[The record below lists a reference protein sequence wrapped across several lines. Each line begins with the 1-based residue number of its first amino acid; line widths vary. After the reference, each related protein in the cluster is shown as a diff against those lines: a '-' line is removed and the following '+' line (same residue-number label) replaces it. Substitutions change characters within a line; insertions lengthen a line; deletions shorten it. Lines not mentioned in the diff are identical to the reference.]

1 MPDKP
6 RKVGD
11 KIRVSMLMHGGG
23 IVDVTIKVFIETASD
38 PQYQIELGN
47 DQTATVTEQQIVK
60 E

>member
-1 MPDKP
+1 MPDKL

-11 KIRVSMLMHGGG
+11 KIRVSLQMHGRE
-23 IVDVTIKVFIETASD
+23 IVDATIRAVIETVSD
-38 PQYQIELGN
+38 PQYRIEFEN